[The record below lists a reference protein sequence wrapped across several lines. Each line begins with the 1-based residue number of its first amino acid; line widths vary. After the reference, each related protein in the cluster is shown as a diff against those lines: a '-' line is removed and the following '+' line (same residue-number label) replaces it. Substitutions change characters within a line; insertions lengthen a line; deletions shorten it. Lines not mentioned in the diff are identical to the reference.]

1 MRFGRQFE
9 QRPEGLVWVGPGFF
23 GGLRLGNKGWSQS
36 NISFF
41 QVHIKHAGTSCE
53 LQLSPDSS
61 ILNLKEKIHSRFNI
75 LPEHQFLICNG
86 KLLQASDT
94 ATIKQAR
101 IPNGSKILC
110 SSKQRRREEEEN
122 TSSSSD
128 NLVMTKLEKIQTD
141 TESLEAKLIR
151 LVNQK
156 RALLEHD
163 VPLFQGDRSEEIKK
177 LIFESKKLGEALMQL
192 FDSLDR
198 LECSDQTQ
206 RSLRKQT
213 ASKINSVLDKNDR
226 LGSKLSTCDS

>member
-1 MRFGRQFE
+1 MFQPRQ
-9 QRPEGLVWVGPGFF
+9 VTM
-23 GGLRLGNKGWSQS
+23 GNK
-36 NISFF
+36 IYK
-41 QVHIKHAGTSCE
+41 VHIKHAGTSCE

-141 TESLEAKLIR
+141 TESLEAKLSR
-151 LVNQK
+151 LFNQK

-163 VPLFQGDRSEEIKK
+163 VALFQGDRSEEIKK

-198 LECSDQTQ
+198 LECGDQTQ
-206 RSLRKQT
+206 RAIRKQT
-213 ASKINSVLDKNDR
+213 ANKINSVLDKNDK
-226 LGSKLSTCDS
+226 LGSKLSSYDS